1 MGHLWELGGRSVA
14 LGVIGVRWRAHFEY
28 QLLPYSKIAAQA
40 APSAPNSYFLTP
52 N

>member
-1 MGHLWELGGRSVA
+1 MGHLWELGGRSEE
-14 LGVIGVRWRAHFEY
+14 LGVFGVRWRAHFEY

-40 APSAPNSYFLTP
+40 APSIPNSYFLTP